1 MALQS
6 LKSNPQLSFATR
18 MEDWTCLGQHKSAQE
33 VITRT
38 TKAGSVETV
47 SPPKVPT
54 TPSGPNISKYL
65 MLGLIAGLAVS
76 VGFALITSFFDN
88 TVKSGEDIKE
98 RFGVPVLAEIPDIF
112 MDERGGN
119 GKYGKY

>member
-1 MALQS
+1 MVWLCSADICSYISEL
-6 LKSNPQLSFATR
+6 
-18 MEDWTCLGQHKSAQE
+18 AQE